1 VSAQGEAQGEVQ
13 GEAQIEPLK
22 KEGQDK
28 SPR

>member
-1 VSAQGEAQGEVQ
+1 VSAQGEAQGE
-13 GEAQIEPLK
+13 AQIESSK